1 MEIFIVD
8 TGTSNNASMVAALK
22 KACPSCLPKVTKNAE
37 YIARASHVVVPGV
50 ATFGSAM
57 DNLIENGLVGVLKDR
72 VKKDMPTMFVCV
84 GLQILAASSEESQNS
99 KGLDILKGC
108 NIQRIPNGANILVP
122 QQGWNKIQRETGK
135 RIAYKYL
142 TDGHV
147 YFSNSYALTSIPCW
161 NVATTQHGIEFVSAV
176 ERGNI
181 LACQFHPELSGE
193 VGQKILQIGLQ
204 NPLCL

>member
-37 YIARASHVVVPGV
+37 YIAKASHVVVPGV

-57 DNLIENGLVGVLKDR
+57 DNLVENGLVDILKDR
-72 VKKDMPTMFVCV
+72 VKKDRPTMFVCV

-108 NIQRIPNGANILVP
+108 NIQRIPNGPNILVP

-135 RIAYKYL
+135 RIAYKYSW
-142 TDGHV
+142 
-147 YFSNSYALTSIPCW
+147 SNKYYYTFFNS
-161 NVATTQHGIEFVSAV
+161 NVKAKK
-176 ERGNI
+176 R
-181 LACQFHPELSGE
+181 
-193 VGQKILQIGLQ
+193 
-204 NPLCL
+204 